1 MLRPACRCLRNDLA
15 MRIRISASTAAIAL
29 ALALL
34 APQPAD
40 AQAGAGDRPATISEE
55 AYPNAGDAI
64 RAGDIEAYLGFL
76 AADEGA
82 TITTQPFRIFLLT
95 IEAMAEEDFGRAR
108 TLLGEVREDGETSQL
123 SAYLGAWLLA
133 FEGDGRGAIS
143 KHRAAASGLPGLT
156 ADLSLAAML
165 EGLGRNEE
173 ALAVYAS
180 LTPGEIDAPEHDFDI
195 TGIYFGH
202 VQTVIARRAL
212 LLRRLGRIEEAK
224 DVYRRLAEAEP
235 EQAVRYA
242 SALASLDS
250 GEGLDDEALTV
261 RTALSR
267 TLTDLSLAI
276 WQQRAFANAQRG
288 IRTTGFDETKGA
300 LDHAALLV
308 SPENEDL
315 RALVVGGLHA
325 EAFYDGAARVA
336 LEAPELTP
344 DLAMSAAS
352 ALLLKQDRE
361 AARATLDQAIALDAP
376 PDERIGNAI
385 RAARLYSFLGDEAT
399 ALALTTEALEIAKDD
414 AQRAVANGAAADIL
428 QHFGRYE
435 EALPFAREAL
445 RIDDTHDR
453 RIYLTT
459 VLGELGE
466 NQEALRILRTEQLGR
481 PNDPYMLNT
490 LGYYLVSH
498 TDQDEEA
505 YRILAR
511 ATSLAENDA
520 YIRDSFGWA
529 RYKFGDLEAALR
541 IIVSARDELAPD
553 RHWEIEDHIGD
564 IEWHLGNKEAA
575 RKAWA
580 DALEIY
586 PPVKVQRQ
594 LEAKLRDGLT
604 TPAPERRP
612 LPSISLGDDG
622 ELTERDI

>member
-1 MLRPACRCLRNDLA
+1 
-15 MRIRISASTAAIAL
+15 MRIRILASVALIAL
-29 ALALL
+29 APLPFVAGPAFAQVET
-34 APQPAD
+34 APED
-40 AQAGAGDRPATISEE
+40 TSISAQA
-55 AYPNAGDAI
+55 YPSASDAI
-64 RAGDIEAYLGFL
+64 RAGDMSAYLDFL
-76 AADEGA
+76 ATDDENE
-82 TITTQPFRIFLLT
+82 ITTQPLRIFLLT
-95 IEAMAEEDFGRAR
+95 VEAMAEEDFERAE
-108 TLLGEVREDGETSQL
+108 TLLGEVREDGEASQL

-133 FEGDGRGAIS
+133 LEGDGTGAIR

-195 TGIYFGH
+195 SGIYFGH

-224 DVYRRLAEAEP
+224 EVYRRLAEAEP

-242 SALASLDS
+242 AALASLES
-250 GEGLDDEALTV
+250 GEGLDDEPLTV

-267 TLTDLSLAI
+267 TLTDLSLAT
-276 WQQRAFANAQRG
+276 WQQRAIANARRG
-288 IRTTGFDETKGA
+288 IRTIGFDETKAA

-308 SPENEDL
+308 SPEDEDL
-315 RALVVGGLHA
+315 RALVVGGLQS
-325 EAFYDGAARVA
+325 EAFYEGAARVA

-352 ALLLKQDRE
+352 ALLLDQDRE
-361 AARATLDQAIALDAP
+361 AARATLDQAIALEAP
-376 PDERIGNAI
+376 EDERIGNAI

-399 ALALTTEALEIAKDD
+399 SLALTTEALEIAKNDSQK
-414 AQRAVANGAAADIL
+414 AIANGAAADIL

-466 NQEALRILRTEQLGR
+466 NQEALRILRTEQLAR

-498 TDQDEEA
+498 TDQYEEA

-511 ATSLAENDA
+511 ASSLAENDP

-529 RYKFGDLEAALR
+529 RYKFGDLDVALE
-541 IIVSARDELAPD
+541 IIKSAKRELAPD
-553 RHWEIEDHIGD
+553 KHWEIEDHIGD
-564 IEWHLGNKEAA
+564 IEWHLGNEDAA
-575 RKAWA
+575 RAAWTE
-580 DALEIY
+580 ALQIY
-586 PPVKVQRQ
+586 PPAKVRNQ